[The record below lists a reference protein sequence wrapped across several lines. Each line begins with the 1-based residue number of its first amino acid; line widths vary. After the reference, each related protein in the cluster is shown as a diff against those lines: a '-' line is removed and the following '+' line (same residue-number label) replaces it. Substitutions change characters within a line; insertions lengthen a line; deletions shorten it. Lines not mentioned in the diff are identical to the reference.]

1 MDFMSQVYAVV
12 LFGALVVLL
21 PWGLN
26 KWSDSKSG
34 VR

>member
-1 MDFMSQVYAVV
+1 MDVMSQVYAVI

-21 PWGLN
+21 PLGLN
-26 KWSDSKSG
+26 KWSDSRAG

>member
-1 MDFMSQVYAVV
+1 MDVMSQVYAVI

-21 PWGLN
+21 PWDLN
-26 KWSDSKSG
+26 KWSDSRAG